1 MDSLVNIN
9 ITEPITELV
18 KVVSNGIGTLYEPR
32 RIRKKAEAE
41 AKALEITERSKTNA
55 EIERRERLS
64 ESDIRI
70 QNRLKAQERIR
81 QKNIDDVVDI
91 AANQLKGEN
100 EVPKDKVSVDWATRF
115 FNTVQDISE
124 DEMKLIW
131 GKLLAGEVKS
141 PGSYSLRAIE
151 LLKNLTPDEAL
162 LFTEVSKFAFKRAR
176 EIIII
181 QSDNINNDFGLT
193 FDKILTLTDAGLLKP
208 IIDTAIDLAP
218 LNGAEEVIFT
228 YGNYAVKAIVKSEGQ
243 IATYI
248 YTTAGSQIYKLIDN
262 PEVNLDYLRKVL
274 QSISND
280 NVKFQIYKI
289 TKWNDFNDFDIDEK
303 SRIDINV
310 D

>member
-1 MDSLVNIN
+1 MDSLANIN

-70 QNRLKAQERIR
+70 QNRLMAQGRIR

-131 GKLLAGEVKS
+131 GKLLAGEVKF

-151 LLKNLTPDEAL
+151 LLKNLTSEEAL
-162 LFTEVSKFAFKRAR
+162 LFTEASKFALRRAH

-208 IIDTAIDLAP
+208 IIETAITLKASNNPDMFD
-218 LNGAEEVIFT
+218 FT
-228 YGNYAVKAIVKSEGQ
+228 YGNYAVKAIAKSEEQ
-243 IATYI
+243 VSTYVYSI
-248 YTTAGSQIYKLIDN
+248 AGSQIYKLIDN
-262 PEVNLDYLRKVL
+262 PEVNLDNLRKVL

>member
-70 QNRLKAQERIR
+70 QNRLMAQERIR

-91 AANQLKGEN
+91 AANQLKGEK
-100 EVPKDKVSVDWATRF
+100 EVPKDKISVDWATRF
-115 FNTVQDISE
+115 FNTIQDISDE
-124 DEMKLIW
+124 EMKLIW
-131 GKLLAGEVKS
+131 GKLLAGELKS
-141 PGSYSLRAIE
+141 PGAYSLRAIE
-151 LLKNLTPDEAL
+151 LLKNLTSEEAL
-162 LFTEVSKFAFKRAR
+162 LFTEASKFALRRAH

-218 LNGAEEVIFT
+218 LNGAEEAIFT
-228 YGNYAVKAIVKSEGQ
+228 YGNYAVKAIVKAEGQ

-248 YTTAGSQIYKLIDN
+248 YTTAGSQIFKLIDT
-262 PEVNLDYLRKVL
+262 PEVNLDYLKKVL
-274 QSISND
+274 KSISNN
-280 NVKFQIYKI
+280 NVRFHVYKI
-289 TKWNDFNDFDIDEK
+289 TKWNSENDFDIDEK
-303 SRIDINV
+303 DVLDMS
-310 D
+310 

>member
-1 MDSLVNIN
+1 MDSLVNNN

-18 KVVSNGIGTLYEPR
+18 KVVSNGIGILYEPR

-70 QNRLKAQERIR
+70 QNRLMAQGRIR

-151 LLKNLTPDEAL
+151 LLKNLTSEEAL
-162 LFTEVSKFAFKRAR
+162 LFTEASKFALRRAH

-181 QSDNINNDFGLT
+181 QSDNINNNFGLT

-248 YTTAGSQIYKLIDN
+248 YTTAGSQIFKLIDT
-262 PEVNLDYLRKVL
+262 PEVNLDYLKKVL
-274 QSISND
+274 KSISNN
-280 NVKFQIYKI
+280 NVRFHVYKI
-289 TKWNDFNDFDIDEK
+289 TKWNSENDFDIDEK
-303 SRIDINV
+303 DVLDMS
-310 D
+310 

>member
-1 MDSLVNIN
+1 MDSLANIN

-70 QNRLKAQERIR
+70 QNRLMAQGRIR

-131 GKLLAGEVKS
+131 GKLLAGEVKF

-151 LLKNLTPDEAL
+151 LLKNLTSEEAL
-162 LFTEVSKFAFKRAR
+162 LFTEASKFALRRAH

-208 IIDTAIDLAP
+208 IH
-218 LNGAEEVIFT
+218 
-228 YGNYAVKAIVKSEGQ
+228 
-243 IATYI
+243 
-248 YTTAGSQIYKLIDN
+248 
-262 PEVNLDYLRKVL
+262 
-274 QSISND
+274 
-280 NVKFQIYKI
+280 
-289 TKWNDFNDFDIDEK
+289 
-303 SRIDINV
+303 
-310 D
+310 

>member
-55 EIERRERLS
+55 EIERRERLC

-70 QNRLKAQERIR
+70 QNRLMAQERMR

-91 AANQLKGEN
+91 AAYQLKDERK
-100 EVPKDKVSVDWATRF
+100 VPKDKVSVDWATRF

-151 LLKNLTPDEAL
+151 LLKNLTPEESQ
-162 LFTEVSKFAFKRAR
+162 LFTEVSKFALKRAH

-181 QSDNINNDFGLT
+181 QSDDINNDYGLT

-208 IIDTAIDLAP
+208 IIETAITLKAANNPDTFD
-218 LNGAEEVIFT
+218 FT
-228 YGNYAVKAIVKSEGQ
+228 YGNYAVKAIAKSEEQ
-243 IATYI
+243 VSTYVYSI
-248 YTTAGSQIYKLIDN
+248 AGSQIYNLIDN
-262 PEVNLDYLRKVL
+262 PEVNLDYLKKVL
-274 QSISND
+274 KSISND

-303 SRIDINV
+303 NPIDINV
-310 D
+310 Y

>member
-9 ITEPITELV
+9 ITEPITELL

-70 QNRLKAQERIR
+70 QNRLMAQGRIR

-151 LLKNLTPDEAL
+151 LLKNLTSEEAL
-162 LFTEVSKFAFKRAR
+162 LFTEASKFALRRAH

-218 LNGAEEVIFT
+218 LNGAEEDIFT
-228 YGNYAVKAIVKSEGQ
+228 YGNYAVKAIVKAEGQ

-248 YTTAGSQIYKLIDN
+248 YTTAGSQIFKLIDT
-262 PEVNLDYLRKVL
+262 PEVNLDYLKKVL
-274 QSISND
+274 KSISNN
-280 NVKFQIYKI
+280 NVKFHVYKI
-289 TKWNDFNDFDIDEK
+289 TKWNSENDFDIDEK
-303 SRIDINV
+303 DVLDMS
-310 D
+310 

>member
-70 QNRLKAQERIR
+70 QSRLMAQERIR

-91 AANQLKGEN
+91 AANQLKGEK
-100 EVPKDKVSVDWATRF
+100 EVPKDKISVDWAIRF
-115 FNTVQDISE
+115 FNTIQDISDE
-124 DEMKLIW
+124 EMKLIW
-131 GKLLAGEVKS
+131 GKLLAGEIKT

-151 LLKNLTPDEAL
+151 LLKNLSSEEAK
-162 LFTEVSKFAFKRAR
+162 LFTEASKLALKRAHD
-176 EIIII
+176 IVII
-181 QSDNINNDFGLT
+181 QSDNINNDYGLT

-208 IIDTAIDLAP
+208 IIDTAIDLEP
-218 LNGAEEVIFT
+218 LNGADGVVFT
-228 YGNYAVKAIVKSEGQ
+228 YGNYAIKANVKSEVE
-243 IATYI
+243 IASYI

-262 PEVNLDYLRKVL
+262 PEVNLDYLKRVL
-274 QSISND
+274 KSVSND
-280 NVKFQIYKI
+280 NVKFQLYKI
-289 TKWNDFNDFDIDEK
+289 TKWNDFNDFDFDDNSMIE
-303 SRIDINV
+303 I
-310 D
+310 

>member
-1 MDSLVNIN
+1 MNSLIN
-9 ITEPITELV
+9 LNLTEPITELV
-18 KVVSNGIGTLYEPR
+18 KVVRNGIGTLYEPR

-41 AKALEITERSKTNA
+41 AKAIEITEHAKTNA
-55 EIERRERLS
+55 EIERRERLN
-64 ESDIRI
+64 ESNIRI
-70 QNRLKAQERIR
+70 YNRLITQEKNR
-81 QKNIDDVVDI
+81 QKNIDDIVDI
-91 AANQLKGEN
+91 AANQLKDEK
-100 EVPKDKVSVDWATRF
+100 EVPQDKVKADWATRF
-115 FNTVQDISE
+115 FNTVQDISDE
-124 DEMKLIW
+124 EMKLIW
-131 GKLLAGEVKS
+131 GKLLAGEIKT

-151 LLKNLTPDEAL
+151 LLKNLTSEEAL
-162 LFTEVSKFAFKRAR
+162 LFTEASKFALRR
-176 EIIII
+176 SHEIIII
-181 QSDNINNDFGLT
+181 QSDKINNDFGLT